1 MAKPRSKRLSKAE
14 KRRLIRHAAYR
25 CFVESGYHA
34 ATVDRIC
41 ESANISKGSFY
52 WYFSSK
58 QSIFLDILNNWADE
72 VASELSE
79 QFEPAINNEDRF
91 AAFSVT
97 LEREARRVRAIMPVW
112 LDFLSQMGRDPD
124 VREGL
129 ARFHRR
135 IRSIITELF
144 RTMIPGLDEAHLEA
158 VAAVVLA
165 GFTGLVW
172 QDLADPSGARFS
184 QHCQCTLAILRALV
198 ESADSETLPRLVP
211 VTQVS

>member
-14 KRRLIRHAAYR
+14 KKRLIRHAAYR

-135 IRSIITELF
+135 IRSIITE
-144 RTMIPGLDEAHLEA
+144 
-158 VAAVVLA
+158 
-165 GFTGLVW
+165 
-172 QDLADPSGARFS
+172 GAR
-184 QHCQCTLAILRALV
+184 
-198 ESADSETLPRLVP
+198 
-211 VTQVS
+211 